1 MIDFDSDMSI
11 LQATLPLGDGV
22 VGIMFPGGQGLR
34 IEADQLSSLQ
44 GKLAWCSYVRDE
56 WARIQ
61 DSPPPKKKVELP
73 PPVEEVVAAGAAE
86 FDPGDPVAHAR
97 RSYDSW
103 ADRVAQL
110 TADLDAV
117 TIDMKEAKGQLKK
130 WETVLKALGEEIP

>member
-1 MIDFDSDMSI
+1 MIDFDSDVSI

-22 VGIMFPGGQGLR
+22 VGITFPGGRGLKT
-34 IEADQLSSLQ
+34 EADQLGSLQ
-44 GKLAWCSYVRDE
+44 GKLAWCMAVRDE
-56 WARIQ
+56 WARVQ
-61 DSPPPKKKVELP
+61 DSPPPKQKVDLP
-73 PPVEEVVAAGAAE
+73 PPVAAAE

-110 TADLDAV
+110 TAELDTV